1 MNDLSL
7 LHSCRWL
14 SRENMVLWD
23 KKPRGQE
30 LVVTVMGDGRI
41 TSRCKCWWLPSVLLS
56 IAVVTSALWGWLIL
70 HHP

>member
-1 MNDLSL
+1 
-7 LHSCRWL
+7 
-14 SRENMVLWD
+14 MVLWD

-56 IAVVTSALWGWLIL
+56 IAVVTSGLWGWLIL